1 MQTTI
6 STRFDADTLTRLEE
20 IAVAVGRSRSTLI
33 KEAVSRHLDY
43 LSWYGRE
50 VQKGLDDAPAGRV
63 KSHAQVKD
71 RVRGLGLH
79 VD

>member
-6 STRFDADTLTRLEE
+6 STRFDADTLTRLDE
-20 IAVAVGRSRSTLI
+20 IAATMGRPRSTLI

-43 LSWYGRE
+43 LAWYGGE
-50 VQKGLDDAPAGRV
+50 VQKGLDDAATGRV

-71 RVRGLGLH
+71 RVRGLGFH

>member
-1 MQTTI
+1 L
-6 STRFDADTLTRLEE
+6 DELA
-20 IAVAVGRSRSTLI
+20 AAVGRPRSALI

-43 LSWYGRE
+43 LAWYGGE
-50 VQKGLDDAPAGRV
+50 VQKGLDDASAGRV

-71 RVRGLGLH
+71 RVRGLGFH

>member
-6 STRFDADTLTRLEE
+6 STRFDADTLTRLDEAAA
-20 IAVAVGRSRSTLI
+20 AVDRSRSALI
-33 KEAVSRHLDY
+33 KEAVNRYLDY
-43 LSWYGRE
+43 LAWYGEE
-50 VQKGLDDAPAGRV
+50 VRKGLDDAAAGRV

-71 RVRGLGLH
+71 RVRGLGFR

>member
-6 STRFDADTLTRLEE
+6 STRFDLDTLTRLDEV
-20 IAVAVGRSRSTLI
+20 ATAVGRPRSALI

-43 LSWYGRE
+43 LAWYGEE
-50 VQKGLDDAPAGRV
+50 VQKGLDDASAGRM
-63 KSHAQVKD
+63 KSHTQVKD
-71 RVRGLGLH
+71 RVRGLGFH